1 MNRDSDIYN
10 VTASPDIYPIER
22 EGNTLSYDRMT
33 LTRVE
38 RLTPE
43 CEKAWAKARAAAPVS
58 EPTTAR

>member
-1 MNRDSDIYN
+1 
-10 VTASPDIYPIER
+10 
-22 EGNTLSYDRMT
+22 MT

-58 EPTTAR
+58 APTTAR